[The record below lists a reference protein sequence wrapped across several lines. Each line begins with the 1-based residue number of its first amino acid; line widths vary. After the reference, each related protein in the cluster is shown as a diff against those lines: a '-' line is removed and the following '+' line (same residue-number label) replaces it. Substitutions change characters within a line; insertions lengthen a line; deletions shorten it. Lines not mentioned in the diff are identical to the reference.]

1 MVLSRTRVGRGLS
14 VLEADAVGELHTVEV
29 DAQIALARC
38 ARCARRIRVLP
49 SDVLAYKHY
58 AVSVIAEQAGAYTT
72 RGWEA
77 SLRSVA
83 WGLLGERTP
92 SHTTL
97 HGWTEGLGAY
107 GLGLPTG
114 EFVGKA
120 GGWPFSR
127 VLAEAAARNGAVGA
141 VWDADVW
148 VDARRYRSEGRRE
161 RLAAAARVLALA
173 DTVTGLARPA
183 ALGRWCGLTVHWTGS
198 FGFRFRSRILC
209 TGIEHSGEM
218 DRRASRIRS
227 PPSRRQCPIRTRSPR
242 GASNKSPR

>member
-14 VLEADAVGELHTVEV
+14 VLERDTVGELHTVEV

-38 ARCARRIRVLP
+38 ACCARRIRVLP

-114 EFVGKA
+114 EFVGQA

-209 TGIEHSGEM
+209 TGIERLDPS
-218 DRRASRIRS
+218 DRRASPIRA
-227 PPSRRQCPIRTRSPR
+227 PPSRRRCPIRTRSPR